1 MREPGT
7 KNQPLKAPVIM
18 VVDDDGAILN
28 LLIRVLEPEGYSVIP
43 AADGQ
48 SALALMEKCQPD
60 LLILDI
66 TMPVINGLQVLSRVR
81 QRFDMPVIML
91 TANQEDTVMQAARI
105 VGADD
110 YVIKPFSTNDLL
122 ARVRA
127 NLRRAVS
134 EGHS

>member
-7 KNQPLKAPVIM
+7 KNQPRKGPVIM
-18 VVDDDGAILN
+18 VVDDDEAILN
-28 LLIRVLEPEGYSVIP
+28 LLIRVLEPEGYHVIP

-48 SALALMEKCQPD
+48 SALALMEECQPD
-60 LLILDI
+60 LLILDVM
-66 TMPVINGLQVLSRVR
+66 MPVINGLQVLSWVR

-91 TANQEDTVMQAARI
+91 TANQEDAVMRSALI

-110 YVIKPFSTNDLL
+110 YMIKPFSTKELL

-127 NLRRAVS
+127 KLRRAVLT
-134 EGHS
+134 